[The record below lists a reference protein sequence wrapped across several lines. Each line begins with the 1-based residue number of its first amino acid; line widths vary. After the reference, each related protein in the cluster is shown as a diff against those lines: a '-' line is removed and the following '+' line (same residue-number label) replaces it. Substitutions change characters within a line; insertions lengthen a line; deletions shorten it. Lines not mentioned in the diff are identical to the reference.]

1 MVILGVFYGV
11 VIAIDL
17 FLIIDVFRRKRIGD
31 KESKLL
37 QEKLDEMRL
46 VLTSHFEESLFW

>member
-1 MVILGVFYGV
+1 VVILGVFYGV

>member
-1 MVILGVFYGV
+1 MLILGVFYGV

-17 FLIIDVFRRKRIGD
+17 LLIVDVFRRKRICD

-37 QEKLDEMRL
+37 QRKLDEMRL
-46 VLTSHFEESLFW
+46 IIISHFEESLFW